1 MEVSGEH
8 KVIGLPDVVI
18 KQAEWFPLTQ
28 NHGPIPEQ
36 AGRDI
41 SSEDVASR
49 KSACGIVALRVND
62 SFDIRIEL
70 KVCHA
75 VFDDGDLFLADP
87 VHDGEVD
94 SVPEVY
100 DAEVIAEYRDKD
112 NIGEVQSIN
121 DSLILSRVSVDYEEV
136 DVIISESRFESSH
149 DVDIREQLLRNVESV
164 SEIELFVEVNGENA

>member
-70 KVCHA
+70 KVYHA
-75 VFDDGDLFLADP
+75 VFDDGDLFLADLM
-87 VHDGEVD
+87 HDGKVNSVSEVD
-94 SVPEVY
+94 
-100 DAEVIAEYRDKD
+100 DAEVIAEYRNED
-112 NIGEVQSIN
+112 NIGEVQCIN
-121 DSLILSRVSVDYEEV
+121 DNLILSRVSVEDEEV
-136 DVIISESRFESSH
+136 DVLIGESRFESSH
-149 DVDIREQLLRNVESV
+149 DVDVRE
-164 SEIELFVEVNGENA
+164 